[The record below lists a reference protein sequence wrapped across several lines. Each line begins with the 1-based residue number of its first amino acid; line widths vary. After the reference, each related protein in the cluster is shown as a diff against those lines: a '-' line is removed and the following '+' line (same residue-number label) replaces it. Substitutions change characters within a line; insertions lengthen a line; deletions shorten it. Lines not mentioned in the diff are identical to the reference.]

1 MMKTYSLLYTVLA
14 IVVLAMMS
22 VVQVDAALVTIAN
35 NAPNRVHDSCY
46 LGRQG
51 DFNNDRQ
58 VNITDI
64 TRLIECL
71 IMNNNC
77 DLDTRLRV
85 DLNGNN
91 ALDITDVVMMVNK
104 VIDNEPEVLIF
115 MVDNFTFKMVRVQG
129 GTFEMG
135 GFDDQAYGDELPVH
149 EVTLDDFYICETEVT
164 NGQWEAVM
172 GDDEEQGH
180 GITYNPATGMTWGA
194 CQSYINELN
203 WLFQHGTFRLP
214 TEAEWEYAARGGN
227 KSHQYKYSGSDNYDD
242 VAWCELNSG
251 DLLHRVATKQ
261 PNELG
266 LYDMSGNVWEWCQDW
281 YGPYDAASSVNP
293 TGPETG
299 TERVVRGGC
308 TRGHVRFCRVTYR
321 MCYEPRTYIIDLGF
335 RVAMSGTHYW

>member
-1 MMKTYSLLYTVLA
+1 MMKTNSLLYTVLA

-22 VVQVDAALVTIAN
+22 VVQVDAALVTAAN

-91 ALDITDVVMMVNK
+91 ALDITDVVMMLNK

-180 GITYNPATGMTWGA
+180 GIT
-194 CQSYINELN
+194 
-203 WLFQHGTFRLP
+203 
-214 TEAEWEYAARGGN
+214 
-227 KSHQYKYSGSDNYDD
+227 
-242 VAWCELNSG
+242 
-251 DLLHRVATKQ
+251 
-261 PNELG
+261 
-266 LYDMSGNVWEWCQDW
+266 
-281 YGPYDAASSVNP
+281 
-293 TGPETG
+293 
-299 TERVVRGGC
+299 
-308 TRGHVRFCRVTYR
+308 
-321 MCYEPRTYIIDLGF
+321 
-335 RVAMSGTHYW
+335 

>member
-1 MMKTYSLLYTVLA
+1 MKTNSFLFAALA
-14 IVVLAMMS
+14 VVVLAMMS
-22 VVQVDAALVTIAN
+22 VVQVDAAPVTAAK
-35 NAPNRVHDSCY
+35 NAPNRVHESGFV
-46 LGRQG
+46 GRQG
-51 DFNNDRQ
+51 DFNSDRE

-64 TRLIECL
+64 TGLIDCL
-71 IMNNNC
+71 IKSSAC
-77 DLDTRLRV
+77 DVYTRMRV
-85 DLNGNN
+85 DLDDNN
-91 ALDITDVVMMVNK
+91 VLDITDVVMMVNK
-104 VIDNEPEVLIF
+104 VIDDEPEVLIF
-115 MVDNFTFKMVRVQG
+115 YVDYFAFKMVRVQG

-149 EVTLDDFYICETEVT
+149 EVTLDDYYICETEVT
-164 NGQWEAVM
+164 NGLWESVM
-172 GDDEEQGH
+172 GDDEAQGH
-180 GITYNPATGMTWGA
+180 GISYNPATEMTWGA

-203 WLFQHGTFRLP
+203 DLFHHGTFRLP
-214 TEAEWEYAARGGN
+214 TEAEWEFAARGGN

-251 DLLHRVATKQ
+251 DFLHQVATKQ

-266 LYDMSGNVWEWCQDW
+266 LYDMSGNAWEWCQDW

-321 MCYEPRTYIIDLGF
+321 MCYDPTTCLKDVGF
-335 RVAMSGTHYW
+335 RVVMSGIHNR